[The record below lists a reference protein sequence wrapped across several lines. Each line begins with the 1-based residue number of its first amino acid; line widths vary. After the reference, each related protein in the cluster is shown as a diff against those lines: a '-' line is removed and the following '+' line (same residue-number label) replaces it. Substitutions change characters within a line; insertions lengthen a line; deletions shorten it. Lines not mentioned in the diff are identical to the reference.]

1 MGGGGKIV
9 AGVLVKEWQKVKNRE
24 VKLWEFWLK
33 YGNVLKRDHPLR
45 AEKRYKNLPE
55 PKLVRKWVRQYMVG
69 KLSAKAIAERDK
81 QDKVKVAEWIRR
93 GLKLWYGL
101 DVAYLKQRQKN
112 EWIDA
117 IRAMELDGYQM
128 NRISKVTG
136 IPEKQL
142 EMIMKSVVYRE
153 RYGLMGDNW

>member
-1 MGGGGKIV
+1 
-9 AGVLVKEWQKVKNRE
+9 
-24 VKLWEFWLK
+24 
-33 YGNVLKRDHPLR
+33 
-45 AEKRYKNLPE
+45 
-55 PKLVRKWVRQYMVG
+55 MVG